1 MTKLQDANLSLLLDN
16 FSLFT
21 YFKITNISYQLDLEH
36 MRTFQELKYTDM
48 RDENNQLLD
57 INTVTVIK
65 DSTVKKYND
74 QGNFDSLSDN
84 QNFVILGALSVDSYE
99 ITNTDANIEP
109 NGNAYSHG
117 ITLLIDDSKINQNL
131 LNVESL
137 VFYSVGQNEVGHY
150 LFIDSKGIKL

>member
-1 MTKLQDANLSLLLDN
+1 
-16 FSLFT
+16 
-21 YFKITNISYQLDLEH
+21 

-57 INTVTVIK
+57 INSVKVIK
-65 DSTVKKYND
+65 NSTVKKYND
-74 QGNFDSLSDN
+74 QGNFGSLSDN

-99 ITNTDANIEP
+99 TTNIDANIEP

-137 VFYSVGQNEVGHY
+137 VFYSVEQNEVVHY
-150 LFIDSKGIKL
+150 LFIDTKGIKL

>member
-1 MTKLQDANLSLLLDN
+1 
-16 FSLFT
+16 
-21 YFKITNISYQLDLEH
+21 

-57 INTVTVIK
+57 INSVKVIK
-65 DSTVKKYND
+65 NSTFKKYND

-84 QNFVILGALSVDSYE
+84 QNFVILGALNGDSYE

-137 VFYSVGQNEVGHY
+137 VFYSVGQNEVVHY
-150 LFIDSKGIKL
+150 LFIDTKGIKL

>member
-1 MTKLQDANLSLLLDN
+1 
-16 FSLFT
+16 
-21 YFKITNISYQLDLEH
+21 

-57 INTVTVIK
+57 INSVKVIK
-65 DSTVKKYND
+65 NSTVKKYND

-109 NGNAYSHG
+109 NVTVYIHG

-137 VFYSVGQNEVGHY
+137 DFYSVGQN
-150 LFIDSKGIKL
+150 DRR

>member
-1 MTKLQDANLSLLLDN
+1 
-16 FSLFT
+16 
-21 YFKITNISYQLDLEH
+21 

-57 INTVTVIK
+57 INSVKVIK
-65 DSTVKKYND
+65 NSTVKKYND
-74 QGNFDSLSDN
+74 QGNFDSLSDT
-84 QNFVILGALSVDSYE
+84 QYFVILVALNADSYE

-137 VFYSVGQNEVGHY
+137 VFYSVGQHEVGHY
-150 LFIDSKGIKL
+150 LFIDTKGIKL